1 MVKFPNIL
9 NNIGGRIVNIFSEK
23 DKDLRDYDEN
33 SMGLKMLVNNTPY
46 KTSHSIIN
54 INLSHK
60 EITQFD
66 YLNHIPRIIN
76 NDIILV

>member
-9 NNIGGRIVNIFSEK
+9 NNIGGRIINVFSE
-23 DKDLRDYDEN
+23 RDIILKEYNEEC
-33 SMGLKMLVNNTPY
+33 MGLRMLVNNTPY

-76 NDIILV
+76 DDIILV

>member
-1 MVKFPNIL
+1 
-9 NNIGGRIVNIFSEK
+9 
-23 DKDLRDYDEN
+23 
-33 SMGLKMLVNNTPY
+33 MGLRMLVNNTPY

-66 YLNHIPRIIN
+66 YLIHLPRIIN
-76 NDIILV
+76 EDIILV